1 MKYSLFN
8 IAVDTK
14 VSCGYEYG
22 VPSISRLL
30 KMIGLFRRISSLL
43 HGSFAKETYN
53 LKEPTN
59 RSHTTVMWMS
69 GYVYG
74 VATISRML
82 KNICLFAEYRSLL

>member
-1 MKYSLFN
+1 MKYSLFY

-59 RSHTTVMWMS
+59 RSHTIVMWMS

-74 VATISRML
+74 VATVSRIDKIIGLFCRIS
-82 KNICLFAEYRSLL
+82 SLL